1 MRIFLKISL
10 ITIMILL
17 FTGCGQTVQPTLY
30 NWGNY
35 VKSSS
40 DYGMYGEK
48 KEVLEKH
55 IFELEKIISES
66 EAKEQRVAP
75 GIYAEYAQ
83 ILFETKKKEKA
94 KKYFTLE
101 KNTYPESTR
110 FINRVMVKLYG
121 AQK

>member
-1 MRIFLKISL
+1 
-10 ITIMILL
+10 
-17 FTGCGQTVQPTLY
+17 
-30 NWGNY
+30 
-35 VKSSS
+35 
-40 DYGMYGEK
+40 MYGEK

-121 AQK
+121 AQKWEN